1 MKKHLRIYWLF
12 FKTSWQIF
20 MSHRF
25 NFFMGIVANVL
36 WTLSQLVTLRFLF
49 FKVNTFIDWS
59 MGDMVLLLGL
69 GQIYVYV
76 SWMVF
81 EPNFSDLFRKIN
93 TGVFD
98 RMLTKPINIKFF
110 ASFEKVM
117 VSQLLPTL
125 TTVIPLI
132 IYGLRTRQAFSMVD
146 FGLALI
152 VCFFGVVAM
161 YLLGLALSG
170 LVFLFEDIQSV
181 RDLLTMQ
188 ITELSRVPLS
198 VFPKLIQHIL
208 TFIIP
213 LGFIAFFPVQIIRN
227 QASFSLV
234 LLGELVVIVVLYL
247 LSKVTW
253 KLGLKHYSGVG

>member
-1 MKKHLRIYWLF
+1 MKRYIKIYWLF

-25 NFFMGIVANVL
+25 NFLMGIVANIL
-36 WTLSQLVTLRFLF
+36 WTLSQLITLRFLF
-49 FKVNTFIDWS
+49 FKVNSFIDWS
-59 MGDMVLLLGL
+59 MGDLVLLLGL
-69 GQIYVYV
+69 GQIYVYF

-93 TGVFD
+93 TGAFD
-98 RMLTKPINIKFF
+98 RMLTKPVNIKFL

-117 VSQLLPTL
+117 VSQLLPTI

-132 IYGLRTRQAFSMVD
+132 IYGLKTRQVFNLMD

-152 VCFFGVVAM
+152 VCFLGIVAM
-161 YLLGLALSG
+161 YLLGLAMSG
-170 LVFLFEDIQSV
+170 LIFLFEDIQSV

-198 VFPKLIQHIL
+198 VFPKLIQQSL
-208 TFIIP
+208 TFVIP
-213 LGFIAFFPVQIIRN
+213 LAFIAYFPVQIIRN
-227 QASFSLV
+227 QMDFLPVVFVEMLMIAVFYSL
-234 LLGELVVIVVLYL
+234 
-247 LSKVTW
+247 SRFTW
-253 KLGLKHYSGVG
+253 KIGLKHYSGVG